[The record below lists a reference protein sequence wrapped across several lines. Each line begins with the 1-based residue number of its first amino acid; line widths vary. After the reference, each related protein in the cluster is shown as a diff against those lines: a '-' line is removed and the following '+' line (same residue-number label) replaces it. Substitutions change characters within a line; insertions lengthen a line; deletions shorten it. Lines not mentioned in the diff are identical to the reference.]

1 MYIFFLRSKIF
12 PNDKMI
18 YVNNI
23 GQYMINYD
31 YFNWFSEIALAMCQ
45 NNK

>member
-23 GQYMINYD
+23 EQYMINYD
-31 YFNWFSEIALAMCQ
+31 YFNWFCEIDLTMCQ